1 MPKKIIKFCFFILC
15 LLEIIFFLI
24 YSFTWKNYF
33 IDTVELWLYK
43 VVVSIV
49 PMYVFSSILITI
61 PFISKIFFNIFKP
74 LKLFENQKALS
85 LFTISFLTGNPTS
98 TILVK
103 KAYLNNEIS
112 LIQANNIIDSSSHIS
127 FLFIILIFD
136 KEIAIILIISQIIAT
151 LILYLT
157 KKRLNPNITNYKNNS
172 ILNTVNDII
181 EDLPLVLLKILAT
194 MIIVVIFKLPF
205 IMFNHT
211 FLNYVLDFLEVTKG
225 INNLVNYNIHIYLKL
240 FLCSSLLSMNGG
252 AILLQVF
259 NVIKKT
265 KLSFRKYLYGRFF
278 HAILSSIISLVI
290 LVLI

>member
-1 MPKKIIKFCFFILC
+1 M
-15 LLEIIFFLI
+15 
-24 YSFTWKNYF
+24 
-33 IDTVELWLYK
+33 
-43 VVVSIV
+43 IV
-49 PMYVFSSILITI
+49 L
-61 PFISKIFFNIFKP
+61 
-74 LKLFENQKALS
+74 
-85 LFTISFLTGNPTS
+85 
-98 TILVK
+98 
-103 KAYLNNEIS
+103 
-112 LIQANNIIDSSSHIS
+112 
-127 FLFIILIFD
+127 
-136 KEIAIILIISQIIAT
+136 ISQIIAT

-194 MIIVVIFKLPF
+194 MMIVVIFKLPF

-211 FLNYVLDFLEVTKG
+211 FLNYVLDFLEVTTG

-265 KLSFRKYLYGRFF
+265 KLSFRNYTIFY
-278 HAILSSIISLVI
+278 HQSCYISFN
-290 LVLI
+290 LIFSLKLFLQLEAQIC